1 MPTYASIPRRSVL
14 IALHPG
20 GGWSFADEGT
30 PGSFEIEF
38 RFDITDDGGGNYLL
52 VCSSIDGRF
61 AADTWH
67 ETLPGAYVSAADG
80 FGISAHEWSRFEI
93 GQPALPAHLQR

>member
-1 MPTYASIPRRSVL
+1 MPTYASIPSRVLL
-14 IALHPG
+14 IAVHPG
-20 GGWSFADEGT
+20 GAWSSADDGT

-52 VCSSIDGRF
+52 VYSSLDGRF

-67 ETLPGAYVSAADG
+67 ETLAGAYECAASE
-80 FGISAHEWSRFEI
+80 FGIDAGEWSR
-93 GQPALPAHLQR
+93 